1 MFLASKLIDLLCM
14 VSGPRFAHEVFL
26 HRLERWRSFEP
37 EYFFLH
43 LLADPVRAAI
53 DVGANEGIYAG
64 RLSQLCRSV
73 HCFEPNPRL
82 AAQLRIK
89 LRRSVIVHEVAAS
102 NERGVGELRV
112 PYSGETEMHGTATIA
127 KENLLDS
134 ATTVQ
139 CYQCRLERLDDVISE
154 PVGFI
159 KIDVEGHELAVLEG
173 AVKILK
179 RDRPVL
185 LIESEKRHHSEAP
198 ENIFNFMAN
207 HHYVGFFLEDY
218 RLRSTSAFIPDSHQ
232 NSATL
237 RAGVRKIGLYVNN
250 FIFVPGRYLAGLKS
264 ALSPQAL
271 RELTKTSDA
280 IEDSVRPGPP
290 RGL

>member
-53 DVGANEGIYAG
+53 DIGANEGIYAG
-64 RLSQLCRSV
+64 RLSQLCRTV

-82 AAQLRIK
+82 AAQLRMK

-112 PYSGETEMHGTATIA
+112 PYSGKTEMHGTATIA
-127 KENLLDS
+127 KENLLDG
-134 ATTVQ
+134 ATTVER
-139 CYQCRLERLDDVISE
+139 CQCRLERLDDAIGES
-154 PVGFI
+154 VGFI

-185 LIESEKRHHSEAP
+185 LIESERRHHSEAP

-207 HHYVGFFLEDY
+207 HHYEGFFLEGY
-218 RLRSTSAFIPDSHQ
+218 KLRSISAFIPDSHQ
-232 NSATL
+232 NLAAL
-237 RAGVRKIGLYVNN
+237 QAGVRKIGLYVNN
-250 FIFVPGRYLAGLKS
+250 FIFVPGRYPAELKS
-264 ALSPQAL
+264 APSLQAL
-271 RELTKTSDA
+271 RELTKASDS
-280 IEDSVRPGPP
+280 IEDSARPGP
-290 RGL
+290 RVL